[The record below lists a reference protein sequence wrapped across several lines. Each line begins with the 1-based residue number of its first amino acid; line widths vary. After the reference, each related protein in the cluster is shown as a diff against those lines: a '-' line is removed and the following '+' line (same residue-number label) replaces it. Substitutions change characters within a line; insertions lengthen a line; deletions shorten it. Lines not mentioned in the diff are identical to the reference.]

1 MAFKTD
7 SIKLKNYAD
16 VSARNTAIGSP
27 AAGDVALTNGVL
39 QVYTSAWANVDTAPS
54 HSHNAKLDTFD
65 SSDVVIPAS
74 TGYNLVT
81 YYVTVDQDADNDT
94 TADHA
99 LKIKPAADYGTS
111 ARVEIINASNDQLI
125 VSRNGGGDANFLLSG
140 DSVLTV
146 EIGTGQRALFL
157 RLGTGTTWEVVI
169 LSL

>member
-16 VSARNTAIGSP
+16 VSARNSAIASP
-27 AAGDVALTNGVL
+27 AAGDVALTGGVL

-54 HSHNAKLDTFD
+54 PSHNVKLDTFD
-65 SSDVVIPAS
+65 GNDVVILAS
-74 TGYNLVT
+74 TGYTLQT
-81 YYVTVDQDADNDT
+81 YYVTADQDTNNDGS
-94 TADHA
+94 ANHA

-125 VSRNGGGDANFLLSG
+125 VSKNGGSDANFILSG
-140 DSVLTV
+140 GSVATA
-146 EIGTGQRALFL
+146 EIGIGQRALFL
-157 RLGTGTTWEVVI
+157 RLGTGTAWEVVI